1 MSRRVVTLGVLAV
14 LLAALAAF
22 VLARGGP
29 RRAPSSARV
38 ADRTADADS
47 EGGGADGVRARSN
60 DSAARHVR
68 GRVVDA
74 HGEPVD
80 EGTVSLRCLDDDDEP
95 VSLGPA
101 IVLDEAGAFEAPGC
115 NGVVCAELHHPSLVR
130 ASAWVLEPG
139 TPAELVAGTLPRLV
153 GTVEDPRGAPVAAAQ
168 LSFVAA
174 DPGEEGL
181 VPTAAR
187 ATTTDEDGAFAIALV
202 RRPPCDPC
210 TEASPGCDEAP
221 LPWVSRLA
229 VVAVAER
236 FAPARVEIELDPEGD
251 PAPLEIRLAPPADT
265 LSGTLTDPRG
275 EPYPR
280 AQVLARSQLRPSE
293 QHHSVP
299 VGDTFVFEA
308 LGDGPYDLRALQDGV
323 ELATAA
329 GALAGEDVALHG
341 VRVASGPDVIVEVQ
355 QGGRPRADV
364 AVDGGPFRG
373 ARTDMHGQVRAEQA
387 MPGDYTLLLRP
398 SGGRGSRHAITIE
411 PLDAGAPGPGAPAP
425 TRIEIELP
433 AAPQR

>member
-1 MSRRVVTLGVLAV
+1 MLPRVVTLGALVVLVTALAV
-14 LLAALAAF
+14 FL
-22 VLARGGP
+22 LARGDS
-29 RRAPSSARV
+29 RRNESSAR
-38 ADRTADADS
+38 AGDRGAVDGSD
-47 EGGGADGVRARSN
+47 GGSADGVRPRSS

-80 EGTVSLRCLDDDDEP
+80 EGTVSLRCLDDEDE
-95 VSLGPA
+95 VASLGPA
-101 IVLDEAGAFEAPGC
+101 IRLDEAGGFDAPGC
-115 NGVVCAELHHPSLVR
+115 NAVVCAELHHPSLVR
-130 ASAWVLEPG
+130 TGAWVLAPG
-139 TPAELVAGTLPRLV
+139 EPAELVAGELPRLV
-153 GTVEDPRGAPVAAAQ
+153 GSVEDPRGAPVAAAK

-174 DPGEEGL
+174 DPEDDGI
-181 VPTAAR
+181 VPTAAG
-187 ATTTDEDGAFAIALV
+187 ATTTDEDGTFAVALV

-210 TEASPGCDEAP
+210 TEATVGCDAAP
-221 LPWVSRLA
+221 LPWVERLA

-236 FAPARVEIELDPEGD
+236 FAAARVEIDLDPDGD
-251 PAPLEIRLAPPADT
+251 PAPLEIRLALPADT

-299 VGDTFVFEA
+299 AGDTFVFEA
-308 LGDGPYDLRALQDGV
+308 LGEGPYDLRALQDGV

-329 GALAGEDVALHG
+329 GALAGEDVELRG
-341 VRVASGPDVIVEVQ
+341 VRIASGPDLIIEVLE
-355 QGGRPRADV
+355 GGRPFSDV

-373 ARTDMHGQVRAEQA
+373 ARTDMHGQVRADQA
-387 MPGDYTLLLRP
+387 MPGDYTLLVRP

-411 PLDAGAPGPGAPAP
+411 PLGTRSGAHRP
-425 TRIEIELP
+425 
-433 AAPQR
+433 